1 MNRLPDVHRI
11 VAHTFS
17 IVLLAIAAAAIGG
30 PAAAQTAGAG
40 NAPRIMVSL
49 EEKHLWL
56 IAGQDTLFDAP
67 VAIGMNAAF
76 EFEGRVFTFITP
88 RGVRRVIG
96 KEPDPVWTPPDW
108 HYFERA
114 SQMSLEVVHLDMSSR
129 IMMQD
134 STFIAV
140 QDGQVGRI
148 NTYGNFWPFSQGYD
162 LVFYGTIYVPPIGTP
177 QRRVP
182 DALGPYKLDTGDG
195 YLIHGTNPYTED
207 SIGQAV
213 SHGCIRL
220 DNADLERLYPLV
232 PVGTEVHIF

>member
-1 MNRLPDVHRI
+1 MRHVPARI
-11 VAHTFS
+11 RTLAAALL
-17 IVLLAIAAAAIGG
+17 LLALA
-30 PAAAQTAGAG
+30 PALAPAPAHAQP
-40 NAPRIMVSL
+40 APRILVSL
-49 EEKHLWL
+49 EQKHLWL
-56 IAGQDTLFDAP
+56 VAGADTLFSAP

-108 HYFERA
+108 HYLERA
-114 SQMSLEVVHLDMSSR
+114 AQMDLEVVRLEMDSR
-129 IMMQD
+129 ILMEED
-134 STFIAV
+134 STWIVV

-148 NTYGNFWPFSQGYD
+148 NSYGNFWPFTPGYD
-162 LVFYGTIYVPPIGTP
+162 IVFYGKIYVPPFGTP

-182 DALGPYKLDTGDG
+182 DALGPYKLDMGDG

-207 SIGQAV
+207 SIGQAI
-213 SHGCIRL
+213 SHGCVRL
-220 DNADLERLYPLV
+220 SNEDLERLYPLV